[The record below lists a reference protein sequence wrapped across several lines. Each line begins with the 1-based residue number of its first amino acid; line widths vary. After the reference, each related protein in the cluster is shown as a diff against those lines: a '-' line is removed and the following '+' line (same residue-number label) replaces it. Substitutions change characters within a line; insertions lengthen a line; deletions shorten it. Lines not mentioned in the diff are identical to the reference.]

1 MIVVDANQIA
11 YLLIGGEGTEAARQV
26 LLKDPEWAVPL
37 LWRSEFR
44 SILAQYMRRK
54 EITLSNAIKLQ
65 RKAEQLVAG
74 REYLVSSELVLRM
87 AATSKCTAYDSEYL
101 ALAQQL
107 HVSLV
112 TTDRQI
118 LSACPS
124 HALSPKTFLNE
135 GA

>member
-11 YLLIGGEGTEAARQV
+11 YLLMGGEGTEAARRV

-44 SILAQYMRRK
+44 SVLSQYLQRK
-54 EITLSNAIKLQ
+54 EITLANAIKLQ

-74 REYLVSSELVLRM
+74 REYLVSSERVLRV

-107 HVSLV
+107 QVSLV
-112 TTDRQI
+112 TTDKQI
-118 LSACPS
+118 RAACPS
-124 HALSPKTFLNE
+124 HALSPKAFLDE